1 MKIPYEHTTI
11 APERTKADIE
21 KLLKEHGITDTQWT
35 TYQGQ
40 SILCF
45 LWQLTVKGVKKE
57 IMFEFKPPLIETQK
71 RVWSRQDNRTIKA
84 TVQLEATSY
93 RLLFWYLKNK
103 LEAVKYG
110 LQSMEKEFLSQ
121 AVVSLPDGRKTTV
134 GESIL
139 DVLEMV
145 QAPALMAPERSM
157 EKSQAKEI

>member
-1 MKIPYEHTTI
+1 MKILYEHTTI
-11 APERTKADIE
+11 APERTKADID
-21 KLLKEHGITDTQWT
+21 KLLGEHGIQGIQWT

-40 SILCF
+40 SILRF

-71 RVWSRQDNRTIKA
+71 RVWSQQDNRTIKA

-121 AVVSLPDGRKTTV
+121 AVVSLPNGSKTTV
-134 GESIL
+134 GENIL
-139 DVLEMV
+139 DVLETMRT
-145 QAPALMAPERSM
+145 PALMAPERSM